1 MIFFIRSVLKRGGY
15 VLDFQAAMNLLVNIY
30 PYYILFVFSILLIVL
45 VLNLKTILSS
55 FKDIKRKTWLVLII
69 MIGVILILKFYF
81 SYFSYQ
87 TVDQES
93 LYLGLAHSI
102 AEKQSSCSCVFKEGN
117 VCHICEPML
126 PPVFSTLYSL
136 LFIPTSKTLFTI
148 NLLISALT
156 MFAVFL
162 LIYVIFK
169 DEIQAL
175 IGSALLGLT
184 PVHWKLSTTASVQI
198 ELLFFVLLSLFFF
211 FLYLKNKT
219 LFFESES
226 SGLLLLSLLALIFAL
241 NLTGEFL
248 VMLSLYVILFFS
260 EGFFSRNHIN
270 SSNWKN
276 YIITFLVFVF
286 LLSFQI
292 FYGMIYVETASPP
305 LTKGSKMFVFNEFYA
320 TRANLV
326 DNLSDN
332 IKFFFSN
339 TTHPIILTI
348 FSLAGIFLMLRKSSE
363 SKRLCLF
370 LLVWFL
376 SFFIFK
382 TSISTYNDF
391 LTFTNVSGWQSTIIL
406 YLPII
411 IFSSYSLNKLLA
423 KSSLRK
429 TVFPSA
435 ILLLVISL
443 YFTYPFINSKTY
455 FQQAYELFKERKEI
469 GSTNCLLATVF
480 YPEHANNYVIPGQ
493 IRAYNTKEELI
504 NKINTDCVI
513 TVSFLSDVDL
523 DYLSEDIPIKDPT
536 HTILTQMFNIS
547 YKKSSFQKTFG
558 IYNLSREEFIQ
569 YFNKIYR

>member
-1 MIFFIRSVLKRGGY
+1 
-15 VLDFQAAMNLLVNIY
+15 MNLLVNIY

>member
-1 MIFFIRSVLKRGGY
+1 
-15 VLDFQAAMNLLVNIY
+15 
-30 PYYILFVFSILLIVL
+30 VFSILLIVL